1 MFSRMILHLRPPHPT
16 SVVEKSDK
24 LHLKGFV
31 FGKKSTL
38 SKRRCNKRAFSFY
51 LIWTLHNARET
62 SSSVDGCTLAAWPHL
77 GWIGLCNCHLCCI
90 SYWDLQWAGYH
101 TVKYAESTIFGPLSS
116 ENSKW
121 SQCILRTKKH
131 LPCQVVFTEQ
141 SYKCVSALSV
151 RAHIV
156 LPEETKEQCC
166 GRGHD
171 VFLVIIHFE
180 ECVLHF

>member
-1 MFSRMILHLRPPHPT
+1 MRRLRCCWEMLWKQNEINRGMFSLMILHLDPPHPT
-16 SVVEKSDK
+16 SVVEKSDE
-24 LHLKGFV
+24 LHLEGFV

-51 LIWTLHNARET
+51 LTWPLHIARET

-101 TVKYAESTIFGPLSS
+101 TMKYAESTIFGPLSS

-121 SQCILRTKKH
+121 SQCILRRKAPA
-131 LPCQVVFTEQ
+131 LP
-141 SYKCVSALSV
+141 SGLHGA
-151 RAHIV
+151 V
-156 LPEETKEQCC
+156 L
-166 GRGHD
+166 
-171 VFLVIIHFE
+171 
-180 ECVLHF
+180 